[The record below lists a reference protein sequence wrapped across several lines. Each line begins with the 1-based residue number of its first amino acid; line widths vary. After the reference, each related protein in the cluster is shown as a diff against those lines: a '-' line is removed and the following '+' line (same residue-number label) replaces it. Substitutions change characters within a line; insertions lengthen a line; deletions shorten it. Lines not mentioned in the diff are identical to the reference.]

1 MKNIEKIIAPKQG
14 DTVENVLLE
23 ISPFV
28 QMVRPD
34 KVYDKEKGFILYNG
48 SNKYRQ
54 TIIIFLVMSNGQIFE
69 NKTWVEL
76 PEEDID
82 SFMQSGFFKQ
92 ENNKWVVIPNK
103 DFYNL
108 LNK

>member
-76 PEEDID
+76 PEEDTIHLCKV
-82 SFMQSGFFKQ
+82 GF
-92 ENNKWVVIPNK
+92 
-103 DFYNL
+103 
-108 LNK
+108 LNKKTINGW